1 MSLVW
6 ERRLVVLEKVL
17 EGVWRLK
24 SNSSISPGEKKRGGR
39 LSKPCLFERT
49 KIGREPRVKELASVT
64 GKFPFYTPYTFLH
77 IDSILF

>member
-24 SNSSISPGEKKRGGR
+24 SNSSISPGEEKRGEVR
-39 LSKPCLFERT
+39 DSSKDGPAWSRSFSLPGQQNSEQHRND
-49 KIGREPRVKELASVT
+49 RP
-64 GKFPFYTPYTFLH
+64 
-77 IDSILF
+77 